1 MKPKAIRGMNDVL
14 PEASGTWRF
23 VETIVREVIESY
35 GYQEIRVPILEQ
47 TELFRR
53 SIGEVTDIVEKE
65 MYTFLD
71 RNEESV
77 TMRPEATAGM
87 VRAGISH
94 GLFHNQRQKLW
105 TAGPMFRYEKP
116 QRGRYRQFHQIDVEA
131 MGYAGPDVDAE
142 LIIMSA
148 RMWQE
153 LGLSRLVLELNSLGS
168 LETRRKYRESL
179 VNYFSAVKSKLDE
192 DSIRRLEQ
200 NPLRILDSKNPD
212 MQELIADAPIMLDY
226 LDDESAQH
234 FAELKVLLDAAGISY
249 SVNPRL
255 VRGLDY
261 YNRTVFE
268 WATDALGSQGAICAG
283 GRYDG
288 LVEKLGGRST
298 PAIGWA
304 MGVERL
310 VGLFE
315 ECGGKVPDAGPD
327 VYIVAVGQAALVRGF
342 EISENLREAITG
354 IRIEL
359 NLGGG
364 SFKSQ
369 LKRADK
375 SGAEFALVLGDD
387 EVAENRAGLKPL
399 RTDQDQASV
408 ALEHLAVELAGRLR
422 RNEDSGLDHR
432 SADQDPVST
441 AKKQTGYTRA

>member
-1 MKPKAIRGMNDVL
+1 MTLQAIRGMNDVL
-14 PEASGTWRF
+14 PVDSGTWRY
-23 VETIVREVIESY
+23 VESVVREIIESY
-35 GYQEIRVPILEQ
+35 GYREIRLPILEH

-65 MYTFLD
+65 MYTFSD
-71 RNEESV
+71 RNDESI

-105 TAGPMFRYEKP
+105 TSGPMFRYEKP
-116 QRGRYRQFHQIDVEA
+116 QKGRFRQFHQVDVEA
-131 MGYAGPDVDAE
+131 MGFAGPDVDAE

-148 RMWQE
+148 RMWQK
-153 LGLSRLVLELNSLGS
+153 LDLSRLKLQINSLGS
-168 LETRRKYRESL
+168 PESRKKYRESL
-179 VNYFSAVKSKLDE
+179 VNYLSAVKSKLDE

-212 MQELIADAPIMLDY
+212 LQAVIADAPVMLDY
-226 LDDESAQH
+226 LDEESARH
-234 FAELKVLLDAAGISY
+234 FTELKALLDAAGITY
-249 SVNPRL
+249 DVNPRL

-268 WATDALGSQGAICAG
+268 WVTDALGSQGAVCAG

-315 ECGGKVPDAGPD
+315 ECGGVAPDLSPD
-327 VYIVAVGQAALVRGF
+327 IYVVAVGDAALARGF
-342 EISENLREAITG
+342 EVAEMLREAIDG
-354 IRIEL
+354 ISVEL

-369 LKRADK
+369 LKRADR
-375 SGAEFALVLGDD
+375 SGAEYAVVLGDD
-387 EVAENRAGLKPL
+387 EVAEDRAGLKPL
-399 RTDQDQASV
+399 RTDEDQIQVRTEQV
-408 ALEHLAVELAGRLR
+408 AKELSGRLI
-422 RNEDSGLDHR
+422 RN
-432 SADQDPVST
+432 
-441 AKKQTGYTRA
+441 TG

>member
-1 MKPKAIRGMNDVL
+1 MNDIL

-23 VETIVREVIESY
+23 LEQSVQDLVQSY
-35 GYQEIRVPILEQ
+35 GYTEIRLPLLEY

-71 RNEESV
+71 RNEESL
-77 TMRPEATAGM
+77 TLRPEATASV
-87 VRAGISH
+87 VRAGIEN
-94 GLFHNQRQKLW
+94 GLLHNQRHKLW

-116 QRGRYRQFHQIDVEA
+116 QKGRYRQFHQFDVEA
-131 MGYAGPDVDAE
+131 LGYEGPDVDAE

-148 RMWQE
+148 RMWKR
-153 LGLSRLVLELNSLGS
+153 LGIDRIRLEINSLGS
-168 LETRRKYRESL
+168 PDSRVAYRKTL
-179 VNYFSAVKSKLDE
+179 VNYFSGVKNRLDD

-212 MQELIADAPIMLDY
+212 MQAIIAAAPVMLDD
-226 LDDESAQH
+226 LDDESAGH
-234 FAELKVLLDAAGISY
+234 FAELRVLLDEAGVAY
-249 SVNPRL
+249 TVNLRL

-268 WATDALGSQGAICAG
+268 WVTDALGAQGAVCSG

-288 LVEKLGGRST
+288 LVEKLGGRAT
-298 PAIGWA
+298 PAVGWA
-304 MGVERL
+304 MGMERL
-310 VGLFE
+310 VALYAA
-315 ECGGKVPDAGPD
+315 CGGIVPEQHAD
-327 VYIVAVGQAALVRGF
+327 VYLVAVGDVAQRRAFSLV
-342 EISENLREAITG
+342 EELRSSIDG

-375 SGAEFALVLGDD
+375 SNATYALILGEQELADG
-387 EVAENRAGLKPL
+387 NIGLKPL
-399 RTDQDQASV
+399 RSTEDQISV
-408 ALEHLAVELAGRLR
+408 AMNELAGMLAARL
-422 RNEDSGLDHR
+422 
-432 SADQDPVST
+432 A
-441 AKKQTGYTRA
+441 

>member
-1 MKPKAIRGMNDVL
+1 MKPKAIRGMNDLL

-23 VETIVREVIESY
+23 VESTVREVIESY

-148 RMWQE
+148 RMWQK
-153 LGLSRLVLELNSLGS
+153 LGLSRLTLEVNSLGS

-212 MQELIADAPIMLDY
+212 MQELIADAPVMLDY
-226 LDDESAQH
+226 LDDESEQH

-315 ECGGKVPDAGPD
+315 ECGGKAPDAGPD
-327 VYIVAVGQAALVRGF
+327 VYIVAVGDAALGRGF
-342 EISENLREAITG
+342 EIAENLREAIAG

-408 ALEHLAVELAGRLR
+408 ALEHLAVELAGRLQ
-422 RNEDSGLDHR
+422 RNEDSGLHHR

-441 AKKQTGYTRA
+441 AKK